1 MLKEMNTGSPSV
13 PVPSSGPPAV
23 APAGQVASPPADGAG
38 TTVAADPE
46 ALAALG
52 CSAAERAETMDA
64 AARALVA
71 TDPAP
76 GGHDVDLAVFAR
88 LVSEASERLA
98 ALDRWGAGV
107 GAAIAEAGGATAPS
121 CPLAA
126 ALLATSGPGRTAAAG
141 TDVSLTG
148 DGPAWAPPS
157 RPVAAAPERATPGNA
172 PPAGVA
178 VVFGDPTTA
187 EHIAVVVPEVGADTV
202 RADAQRLYAAAEA
215 LDPGAVAVLAW
226 TGHAPPRFFD
236 ALDPAGPGRGG
247 QELAGFVAGMD
258 HRPDAT
264 TTVVGHGYGS
274 VTAAHALGDGMV
286 VDDVVVVGS
295 PGLGVGSID
304 DLPLHGADFFAA
316 RAPLDAVALSESF
329 GRDPTDPRF
338 GATRLSTG
346 DGGDVVGHGSYFGA
360 GSVALA
366 NIAAVVVG
374 HDSRVQ
380 TRVPSA
386 VERAAGAVDDV
397 WRRSVGATVDGR
409 QAAATRAARAARNFV
424 ERLPGPLAPA
434 LGLAVGAGT
443 TALDGANRVIDAVQR
458 VASPDF
464 VTDLAGDVIAL
475 LPD

>member
-1 MLKEMNTGSPSV
+1 M
-13 PVPSSGPPAV
+13 
-23 APAGQVASPPADGAG
+23 
-38 TTVAADPE
+38 AADPE

-52 CSAAERAETMDA
+52 YSTAERSEAMHA

-71 TDPAP
+71 ANPAP
-76 GGHDVDLAVFAR
+76 GRPDVEVALFAR
-88 LVSEASERLA
+88 FVLEASERLT

-107 GAAIAEAGGATAPS
+107 GAAIAQAGGASAPS
-121 CPLAA
+121 CPLTAA
-126 ALLATSGPGRTAAAG
+126 PLATAGPGRFASGA
-141 TDVSLTG
+141 TDVSRAG
-148 DGPAWAPPS
+148 GGPAWAPPP
-157 RPVAAAPERATPGNA
+157 RPVTAGPDRSTPSNA
-172 PPAGVA
+172 LPVGVA

-187 EHIAVVVPEVGADTV
+187 EHIAVVVPEVGTDTV

-226 TGHAPPRFFD
+226 TGHERPGFLDSLAP
-236 ALDPAGPGRGG
+236 AAAGSGS
-247 QELAGFVAGMD
+247 QELASFVTAMD

-264 TTVVGHGYGS
+264 TTVVGHGHGS
-274 VTAAHALGDGMV
+274 VTAAQALGNGMA
-286 VDDVVVVGS
+286 VDDVVVLGS

-304 DLPLHGADFFAA
+304 DLPLHGAELYAA
-316 RAPLDAVALSESF
+316 RAPLDAVALSETF

-346 DGGDVVGHGSYFGA
+346 DAGDAVGHGSYLDA

-366 NIAAVVVG
+366 NVAAVVVG
-374 HDSRVQ
+374 QDNRLQ

-386 VERAAGAVDDV
+386 AERAAGAVDDL
-397 WRRSVGATVDGR
+397 WRRSVGSAVDGR
-409 QAAATRAARAARNFV
+409 QAAVSRAARVARDFV

-443 TALDGANRVIDAVQR
+443 TALDGANRVIDTVQR

-475 LPD
+475 LPR